1 MHLYAQHV
9 SVPVVGRF
17 GLYVI
22 PFPRPRFTNLAGRPT
37 SWDMR
42 TRFGVAAHL
51 SAAELAARYRAA
63 SDSVLRSQ
71 LQMVWL
77 LVSGRSLTEVAAAT
91 GYSTRWLREV
101 VRRYNEEGPDG
112 LGDRRHANRGGEPL
126 LDADG
131 RAALAGRLEAPPPDG
146 GLWTGREVAAWIAE
160 RTGRE
165 EVAPQ
170 RGWDYLKRT
179 GHSRRV
185 PRPRHARAAD
195 PAAAAAFQKA

>member
-1 MHLYAQHV
+1 
-9 SVPVVGRF
+9 
-17 GLYVI
+17 
-22 PFPRPRFTNLAGRPT
+22 
-37 SWDMR
+37 MR

-101 VRRYNEEGPDG
+101 ARRYNEAGPEG
-112 LGDRRHANRGGEPL
+112 LGDRRHGNRGGEPL
-126 LDADG
+126 LNAEG
-131 RAALAGRLEAPPPDG
+131 RAALTAALRQPPPEG
-146 GLWTGREVAAWIAE
+146 GLWTSAEVAAWIAA

-165 EVAPQ
+165 QVAAQ
-170 RGWDYLKRT
+170 RGWDYRKRT
-179 GHSRRV
+179 GPSRQT

-195 PAAAAAFQKA
+195 AAAEAACQRL